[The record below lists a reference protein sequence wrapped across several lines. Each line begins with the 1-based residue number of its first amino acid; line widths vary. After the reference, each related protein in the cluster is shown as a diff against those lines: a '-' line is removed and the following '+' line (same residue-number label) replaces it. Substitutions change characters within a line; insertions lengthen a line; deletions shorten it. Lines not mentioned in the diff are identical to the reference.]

1 MSFESHD
8 ELAADGR
15 RAAHVKWDGKT
26 IALGTFSALEAAEKC
41 NRAKALTKKWRTT
54 MIPKPDV
61 DWVKNTLERLNIR
74 VVNDRPGRRKKRSIN
89 EVEQNSTSSNQRLLS
104 LAQSRDTMLPSH
116 MNPEAAYHAMDGRG
130 VNPAFSPFG
139 GAGVG
144 DASLNPM
151 ERRFSNPSHYG
162 GNHNPRQRGLTNS
175 VLSNLPN
182 PGNAYNMAANT
193 TTTGYDTS
201 SNTDFQH
208 ENTMSNNAR
217 RGNNNETQR
226 SVQRSN
232 DTQQQLAGLTFG
244 SSQHYEVLKEH
255 HLNLLKELQETTT
268 LMNMYHNTNSNHQPN
283 MEGLGSNLTRGGRN
297 RESFDPFLEQSL
309 LAGQNQLYASPISST
324 RDSFG
329 IGGNFQGRGMPQ
341 LGVGATGNQYEQ
353 QLANAVRGDSLRAGM
368 SYPMS
373 MNESGNIRMIGDRRL
388 NLSNQDQNPNNK

>member
-1 MSFESHD
+1 
-8 ELAADGR
+8 
-15 RAAHVKWDGKT
+15 
-26 IALGTFSALEAAEKC
+26 
-41 NRAKALTKKWRTT
+41 
-54 MIPKPDV
+54 
-61 DWVKNTLERLNIR
+61 
-74 VVNDRPGRRKKRSIN
+74 
-89 EVEQNSTSSNQRLLS
+89 
-104 LAQSRDTMLPSH
+104 MLPSH
-116 MNPEAAYHAMDGRG
+116 MNPEAAYHAMDSRG

-268 LMNMYHNTNSNHQPN
+268 LMN
-283 MEGLGSNLTRGGRN
+283 
-297 RESFDPFLEQSL
+297 
-309 LAGQNQLYASPISST
+309 
-324 RDSFG
+324 
-329 IGGNFQGRGMPQ
+329 
-341 LGVGATGNQYEQ
+341 
-353 QLANAVRGDSLRAGM
+353 
-368 SYPMS
+368 
-373 MNESGNIRMIGDRRL
+373 
-388 NLSNQDQNPNNK
+388 